1 MHVIRSNSDNTDFQQ
16 LIRCLDEELAVR
28 NGILQGQYTQ
38 YNIITNLGTVVVGYH
53 DDRPSGCGCFKVF
66 EETTVE
72 IKRMFVTPE
81 KRGSGIAKM
90 ILQELE
96 KWAIE
101 KGYRKAILETGV
113 KQYEAIAFYTKLGYQ
128 RMDNYG
134 QYTGNSN
141 SLCMGKDLSNVK

>member
-16 LIRCLDEELAVR
+16 LIRSLDEELAAR

-38 YNIITNLGTVVVGYH
+38 YNIISDLGTVVVGYH
-53 DDRPSGCGCFKVF
+53 DDRPSGCGCFKIF

-81 KRGSGIAKM
+81 NRGSGIAKM

-101 KGYRKAILETGV
+101 KGYRKAVLETGV

-141 SLCMGKDLSNVK
+141 SLCMSKDLFNLK

>member
-16 LIRCLDEELAVR
+16 LIQSLDEELAAR
-28 NGILQGQYTQ
+28 NGTLQGQYTR
-38 YNIITNLGTVVVGYH
+38 YNVITNLGTVVVGYN

-72 IKRMFVTPE
+72 IKRMFVTSE
-81 KRGSGIAKM
+81 NRGSGIAKM

-96 KWAIE
+96 KWALE
-101 KGYRKAILETGV
+101 KGFRKAVLETGV

-134 QYTGNSN
+134 QYMGNSN

>member
-96 KWAIE
+96 KWAFE